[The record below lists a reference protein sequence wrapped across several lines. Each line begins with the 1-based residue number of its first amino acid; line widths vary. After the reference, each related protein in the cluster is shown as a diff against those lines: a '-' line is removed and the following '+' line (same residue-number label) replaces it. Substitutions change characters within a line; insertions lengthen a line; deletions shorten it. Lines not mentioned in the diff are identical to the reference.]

1 MLMQSAC
8 QLVAAVLAALLHT
21 IEDVCLFV
29 FPPLVTAVAAATS
42 ASTAA

>member
-1 MLMQSAC
+1 MLMLMQSAC
-8 QLVAAVLAALLHT
+8 QLVAAVPALLHT

-29 FPPLVTAVAAATS
+29 FPPLVTAAAATS